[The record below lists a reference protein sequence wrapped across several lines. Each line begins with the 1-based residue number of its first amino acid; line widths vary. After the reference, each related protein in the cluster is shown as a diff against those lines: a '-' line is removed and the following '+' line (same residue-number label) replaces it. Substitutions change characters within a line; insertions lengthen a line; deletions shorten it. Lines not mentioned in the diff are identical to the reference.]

1 MTALLEPSPAPG
13 AGGMLDLV
21 SGRLLS
27 PVFVGREPELATLR
41 EQLAEAAAGRPGVVV
56 VGGDAGV
63 GKTRLV
69 EEFVRSAHDEA
80 DVLVGG
86 CLDLGD
92 NGLAFTPFVAA
103 LRDLVRQRG
112 QAAVAELIGPGRL
125 ELAALVPELAP
136 AGSEPMPAA
145 GPSSDLLRLY
155 EAATDL
161 LERASRDRPLVLVLE
176 DLHWADRSSRDLLG
190 FLARTLRDSRVLV
203 VATFRADDLHR
214 THPLRPFL
222 AELDRVRGVSRL
234 TLDRLDRDDV
244 AAQMAALLGRP
255 PSDDELDRVY
265 ERSEG
270 NPLFVEELACCFPES
285 GLPDS
290 LRDLLMIRTERLDR
304 TARQVLQVVAVIGA
318 RADYPLIAAV
328 AEQPEPALAD
338 ALRAGVEANVLV
350 ADTEADAFTFR
361 HSLLRDAIHDDL
373 LPGEHA
379 RLHARV
385 ARTVTESP
393 ALVRPDRLP
402 AEVAH
407 HWDAAHDQPKALA
420 AAYVAAEQA
429 ERVHA
434 YAEQLHLLERMLGL
448 WSVVPDAEAVAG
460 VDLVTV
466 LRDAVRAA
474 ARAGVA
480 DRVEPLSDQLV
491 AEAEKGDDPLR
502 LADALMQRGKW
513 CGGKVSASGDL
524 ERALELLPVEPPS
537 RMRAEA
543 LDSLAM
549 SHLLLGHGEVGEQL
563 ARESLAAARAA
574 GSTRVEISAMST
586 LSTVLVSTDEVEQ
599 GLEFARQALDL
610 ATREGNDLLLARVL
624 TNMSHALCGL
634 GRYEEAADA
643 ARRGLAVTEKLA
655 LTRTFGQLLAGN
667 LADPLVLLGRLDE
680 ASTVVEHALGLGW
693 ATPNGTAYLIQLS
706 GRIALLRGDLDAASA
721 LVRQGDEIRE
731 RNRLLLQDSL
741 PQLQLGAWLAN
752 EKGDADAAFAQAVEP
767 LTPPLP
773 TDHTRYLWPL
783 VVEAARAVADKADR
797 ARDLHDDTQLAA
809 ALAAAQR
816 VRADADQLPVPGAS
830 GAAWRTHVLAELDRA
845 HRTDDLSTWEQVAA
859 AYAKVDDILQVAGV
873 TIRIAELA
881 VTAGDRSAAATLL
894 ADATEVSAASGAAL
908 LVDRARSL
916 ARRARIALPDDPV
929 GDAEAPDDPVARLG
943 LTEREHDVLVL
954 VAEGLT
960 NRQIGERLYMSPK
973 TASVHVSAILAK
985 LQVSGR
991 GEAAA
996 VAHRLGI
1003 AG

>member
-1 MTALLEPSPAPG
+1 
-13 AGGMLDLV
+13 MLDPV

-27 PVFVGREPELATLR
+27 PVFVGRETELAALC
-41 EQLAEAAAGRPGVVV
+41 EQLGEAAAGRPGVVV
-56 VGGDAGV
+56 LGGDAGV

-69 EEFVRSAHDEA
+69 EEFVRGARDEA
-80 DVLVGG
+80 DVVAGG

-103 LRDLVRQRG
+103 LRDLVRLRG
-112 QAAVAELIGPGRL
+112 LPAVVELIGPGRL

-136 AGSEPMPAA
+136 AGTDPLPA
-145 GPSSDLLRLY
+145 GRPSSDLLRLY
-155 EAATDL
+155 EAVTDL
-161 LERASRDRPLVLVLE
+161 LERAAEDRPLVLVLE
-176 DLHWADRSSRDLLG
+176 DLHWADRSSRDLLA

-203 VATFRADDLHR
+203 VATYRADELHR

-222 AELDRVRGVSRL
+222 AELDRVRGVTRL
-234 TLDRLDRDDV
+234 GLDRLGRDDV
-244 AAQMAALLGRP
+244 AAQMAGLLGRA
-255 PSDDELDRVY
+255 PSDDELERVY

-304 TARQVLQVVAVIGA
+304 RTRRVLHVVAVIGS
-318 RADYPLIAAV
+318 RAHYPLVAAV
-328 AEQPEPALAD
+328 ADRPDDDLAE
-338 ALRAGVEANVLV
+338 ALRTAVEANILV
-350 ADTEADAFTFR
+350 ADAEADAFTFR

-385 ARTVTESP
+385 ARTLTETP
-393 ALVRPDRLP
+393 GLVRPDRLP

-407 HWDAAHDQPKALA
+407 HWNAAHDQPKALA

-480 DRVEPLSDQLV
+480 DRVEPLADQLV
-491 AEAEKGDDPLR
+491 EEAERTDDRNR
-502 LADALMQRGKW
+502 LADALMQRGRW
-513 CGGKVSASGDL
+513 CGGKASASADL
-524 ERALELLPVEPPS
+524 RRALELLPADQPS
-537 RMRAEA
+537 ETRAEA

-549 SHLLLGHGEVGEQL
+549 GELLLGHGDLGEQL
-563 ARESLAAARAA
+563 ARESLATARAVGA
-574 GSTRVEISAMST
+574 TRVEISSMST
-586 LSTVLVSTDEVEQ
+586 LSTVLVSTDDVEQ
-599 GLEFARQALDL
+599 GLDFARQALDL
-610 ATREGNDLLLARVL
+610 ATREGNDMVLARVL

-643 ARRGLAVTEKLA
+643 ARRGMVVAEKLS

-680 ASTVVEHALGLGW
+680 AAAVVDGALGLGW
-693 ATPNGTAYLIQLS
+693 AIPNGTAYLIQLS
-706 GRIALLRGDLDAASA
+706 GRIALLRGDLDAAAA
-721 LVRQGDEIRE
+721 LVQQGDQIRE
-731 RNRLLLQDSL
+731 RHRLMLQDSL
-741 PQLQLGAWLAN
+741 PQLQLGAWLAS
-752 EKGDADAAFAQAVEP
+752 EQGDPDAAFAQAVDP
-767 LTPPLP
+767 LVAPLP

-783 VVEAARAVADKADR
+783 VVEAARAVADRCDR
-797 ARDLHDDTQLAA
+797 ARSLHDDAGLAT
-809 ALAAAQR
+809 ALADAQR

-830 GAAWRTHVLAELDRA
+830 GTAWRAHALADLDRA
-845 HRTDDLSTWEQVAA
+845 HGTDDLDTWEQVAA
-859 AYAKVDDILQVAGV
+859 AYAKVDDVLQVAAV
-873 TIRIAELA
+873 QIRMAELA
-881 VTAGDRSAAATLL
+881 VTAGDRSRAAGLL
-894 ADATEVSAASGAAL
+894 ADAHEVAVACGAGL

-916 ARRARIALPDDPV
+916 ARRARVALPDQPA
-929 GDAEAPDDPVARLG
+929 AEGEADDPVARLG
-943 LTEREHDVLVL
+943 LTEREHEVLVL